1 VDGGGFGPWRAS
13 SGRCGRRSPAL
24 GILEATGGGRREQDG
39 GHGRGGR
46 QRCCGKEREID
57 LLAVLRSAV
66 CGPQIFGLPFHRPM
80 NTF

>member
-57 LLAVLRSAV
+57 LLAVLSLLFV
-66 CGPQIFGLPFHRPM
+66 GLKYLDCHSIGP
-80 NTF
+80 